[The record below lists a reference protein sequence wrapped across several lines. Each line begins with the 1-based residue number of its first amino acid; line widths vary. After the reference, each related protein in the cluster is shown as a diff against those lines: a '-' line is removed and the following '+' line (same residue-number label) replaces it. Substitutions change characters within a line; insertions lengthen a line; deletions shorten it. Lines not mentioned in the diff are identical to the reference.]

1 MERKEATLVELD
13 IIYKYHAPDERPLDA
28 TTIATDTM
36 DVEDS
41 ELWTNLHNL
50 HPVGHVISLRTDD
63 PDEYGEQPKEYV
75 VVARCPLQAPIGD
88 SGLLMA
94 ALTVVVTDA

>member
-1 MERKEATLVELD
+1 MELD
-13 IIYKYHAPDERPLDA
+13 IIYKYHAPEERPLGA
-28 TTIATDTM
+28 TTIATATM
-36 DVEDS
+36 EVEDS
-41 ELWTNLHNL
+41 EIWTNLHNL
-50 HPVGHVISLRTDD
+50 HPVGHVISLPTDE

-75 VVARCPLQAPIGD
+75 VVARFPLQAPIGD